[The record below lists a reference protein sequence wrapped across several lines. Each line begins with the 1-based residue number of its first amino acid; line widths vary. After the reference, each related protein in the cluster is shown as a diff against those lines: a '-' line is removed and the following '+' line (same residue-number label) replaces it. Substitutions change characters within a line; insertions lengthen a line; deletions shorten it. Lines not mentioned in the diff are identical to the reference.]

1 MNDLLERLLNYTGV
15 PESKYYKYYIG
26 MKMNDTIPEK
36 ILLGSELVKNYIDV
50 IEIFLDWY

>member
-50 IEIFLDWY
+50 IEIFLD